1 MNLEEFTNAELKTLL
16 TLIEDQMKISEK
28 MKKVSG
34 LREFQDWEN
43 KKIKKLQLLSVK
55 INNQLGGYD

>member
-28 MKKVSG
+28 MKKVSS
-34 LREFQDWEN
+34 LREFQEWEN
-43 KKIKKLQLLSVK
+43 KKIRELQLLSVK
-55 INNQLGGYD
+55 INNQLGDYD